1 MLKFKIG
8 NCNKKIRDFLHCNL
22 KKKFAKYEDMK
33 PVSNQP
39 GRIHATA
46 KMHEFDLLDDNT
58 IANLKFRPIR
68 SQVGAYVYCAS
79 KGIIDYLKSFYEN
92 GYKMKGT

>member
-1 MLKFKIG
+1 MATAIK
-8 NCNKKIRDFLHCNL
+8 KKIEIFY
-22 KKKFAKYEDMK
+22 KEKFAKYEDMK

-58 IANLKFRPIR
+58 IANLKFRPII
-68 SQVGAYVYCAS
+68 SQVGAYVYNAS
-79 KGIIDYLKSFYEN
+79 KGIIDYLKSFHEN
-92 GYKMKGT
+92 EYKMKGT